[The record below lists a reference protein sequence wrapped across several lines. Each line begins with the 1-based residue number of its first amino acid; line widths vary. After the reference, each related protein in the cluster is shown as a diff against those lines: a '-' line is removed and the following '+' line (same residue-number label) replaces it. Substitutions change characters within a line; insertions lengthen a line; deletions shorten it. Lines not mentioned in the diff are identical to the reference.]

1 MANGTATLKSIV
13 EHFESLPDPTHTQ
26 PATLAGRRARHIRV
40 RRDRRLLG
48 PPVDCALGQSKRRLA
63 AASAGADQWH
73 SIAGLHSPHSFHA
86 PA

>member
-48 PPVDCALGQSKRRLA
+48 THVD
-63 AASAGADQWH
+63 
-73 SIAGLHSPHSFHA
+73 
-86 PA
+86 